1 MELNTFTYFALMLF
15 AALIAGKIVKKLKLP
30 NVTGYLVI
38 GLLIGPNCLRILTT
52 ELLDKM
58 SIVTDF
64 ALGCIAFSIG
74 AEFKISFL
82 KKVGKAP
89 IVIGVLEGLGAVTVV
104 DGILLAL
111 GYDVTFALAMGA
123 IASATAA
130 ASTLMI
136 VKQYKSKGPVTNT
149 LLPVVALDDAVALM
163 AFGISMAIANVI
175 SSHGNASI
183 GKLLVD
189 PCIEIIGG
197 LAFGALLGFIMVY
210 AVKFYTGRGNRLA
223 ITIMMICLCVG
234 ISNMVGFSSLLAC
247 MMLSMVFVNFSKFRE
262 KIYEPLD
269 RIVPPVYM
277 MFFIISGASLDLNV
291 LKSVG
296 IVGVVYVVGRVVGK
310 VLGAALGAKISK
322 APKVVS
328 KYLGFTLVP
337 QEGVAIGLA
346 TSAAAAFPEYG
357 SKIRTVVLCGV
368 VIYEL
373 VGPVITKTALMK
385 AGEITEEST
394 NKNKTAKKAVE
405 TKTATKTEKT
415 DSETKTA
422 TRTVKTD
429 SETKTATKTQ

>member
-1 MELNTFTYFALMLF
+1 MELNTFTYFAIMLF
-15 AALIAGKIVKKLKLP
+15 AALVAGKIVKQLKLP

-38 GLLIGPNCLRILTT
+38 GLLIGPNCLKVLSTD
-52 ELLDKM
+52 LLDKM

-89 IVIGVLEGLGAVTVV
+89 IVIGVLEGLGAVIVV
-104 DGILLAL
+104 DSILLAL
-111 GYDVTFALAMGA
+111 GYDVTFALAMGS

-163 AFGISMAIANVI
+163 AFGISMAVANVI
-175 SSHGNASI
+175 SSHGNAPI
-183 GKLLVD
+183 GKLLVE
-189 PCIEIIGG
+189 PCIEIVGG
-197 LAFGALLGFIMVY
+197 LAFGALLGFIMVF
-210 AVKFYTGRGNRLA
+210 AVKLYTGRGNRLA
-223 ITIMMICLCVG
+223 ITVLMICFCVG
-234 ISNMVGFSSLLAC
+234 VSNMVGFSSLLAC

-262 KIYEPLD
+262 KIYEPLE
-269 RIVPPVYM
+269 RVVPPIYM
-277 MFFIISGASLDLNV
+277 MFFIISGASLDIKV
-291 LKSVG
+291 LTS
-296 IVGVVYVVGRVVGK
+296 VGVVGAVYVIGRVVGK
-310 VLGAALGAKISK
+310 VLGASLGAKVSK

-346 TSAAAAFPEYG
+346 TSAAAAFPEFG
-357 SKIRTVVLCGV
+357 PKIRTVVLCGV

-373 VGPVITKTALMK
+373 IGPIITKTALKK
-385 AGEITEEST
+385 AGEISEESE
-394 NKNKTAKKAVE
+394 KAAKAKQAAKKN
-405 TKTATKTEKT
+405 TKTK
-415 DSETKTA
+415 
-422 TRTVKTD
+422 
-429 SETKTATKTQ
+429 